1 MSLRIA
7 ALHEDFVMTY
17 RGTVHGNTIE
27 LETDLGI
34 PDGQVV
40 EIDVRV
46 PERSRIWGEGIR
58 RSAGIA
64 ADVPGVDEA
73 FEQIERDRKAA
84 QFRDVAG

>member
-1 MSLRIA
+1 
-7 ALHEDFVMTY
+7 MTV

-46 PERSRIWGEGIR
+46 TPGSAIWGEGIR
-58 RSAGIA
+58 RSAGVA

-73 FEQIERDRKAA
+73 FEQVERELM
-84 QFRDVAG
+84 